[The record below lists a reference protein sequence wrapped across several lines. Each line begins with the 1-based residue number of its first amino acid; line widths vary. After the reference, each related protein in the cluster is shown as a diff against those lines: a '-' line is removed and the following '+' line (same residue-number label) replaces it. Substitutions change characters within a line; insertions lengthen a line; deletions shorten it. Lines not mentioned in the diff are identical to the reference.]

1 MPSLNRNSLLHTTY
15 HLGADV
21 VRDMVYVTHPLVH
34 AIEQPISNVYTE
46 AKTVVSGAW
55 NISHSMI
62 HLSAYWFLGWMTWSW
77 IGDLFPSEKRAI
89 ESTVLRAMKRARF
102 D

>member
-1 MPSLNRNSLLHTTY
+1 MPSLNRSSFLNSTY
-15 HLGADV
+15 QMGADV

-55 NISHSMI
+55 NLSHTVI
-62 HLSAYWFLGWMTWSW
+62 HLSAYWFLGWMAWGW
-77 IGDLFPSEKRAI
+77 VGDVFPAEKRAI
-89 ESTVLRAMKRARF
+89 ENSVSRAMKRARI